1 MADLAALGITT
12 TRRFLSASGAEVDPS
27 KAELTELGMTLPKS
41 TEVQAT
47 FSFEGFTERLVK
59 IFKKELQTGDALF
72 DEHVHIKTDT
82 PTATAKL
89 LETGELRAIIEGIVA
104 EGGAVEIDGAF
115 VKLELKGNQE
125 LDADRTTHLVEALL
139 R

>member
-12 TRRFLSASGAEVDPS
+12 KRRFLSGSGAEVDQT
-27 KAELTELGMTLPKS
+27 KAELTEIGFTLPKS

-47 FSFEGFTERLVK
+47 FAFEGFTERLVK
-59 IFKKELQTGDALF
+59 IFKKELQTGDGLF

-82 PTATAKL
+82 PRTTAKL
-89 LETGELRAIIEGIVA
+89 LESSELRAIIEGIVGD
-104 EGGAVEIDGAF
+104 GGAVEIDGA
-115 VKLELKGNQE
+115 VIKLEIKGNDG
-125 LDADRTTHLVEALL
+125 LDAERTKHLVEALM